1 MTIGVELNEF
11 NVNCI
16 RREKKTSNVACHLNF
31 VYLS

>member
-11 NVNCI
+11 NVNCKN
-16 RREKKTSNVACHLNF
+16 REKTSNVAFHLDF